1 MSGFRISAVTLSVLL
16 LLLLPHVAQA
26 QQESGPSSLLPDID
40 PQDIE
45 IRGDFQARF
54 PGLSRQP
61 ILGFNPR
68 PPVFR
73 VDPDRMPFM
82 ETDEEIVAAIPISHL
97 EPALTPEYRFIQFA
111 DRNRL
116 YAFGGFG
123 SFQSPE
129 VQIIAESPL
138 RPGESVAFDM
148 GHHSSEGHRDFSSFR
163 DLNGNFQWTRQAGKN
178 RWGVGLRGAS
188 SFNYSPVPVDTSSVQ
203 EPGRIHSNAFGFQAR
218 WQQLQNAYR
227 GWQASLSLQ
236 YFAGEA
242 SHQAA
247 SAHSMDE
254 IRYRLFINRFQEGTM
269 AEQIFGFQADLKGSS
284 YQTGRDASQYWL
296 TNTLGARYRH
306 TFSSFH
312 QVEAWLRFYQLYDTT
327 NEFDLYLYPDI
338 YYLYKGARRVTAQI
352 RLRGFVSDPSLEM
365 IHSRNRFAIR
375 NKGDLEHERGLHIN
389 LNTDVKIFQ
398 DLEVFTGADYY
409 QYYKLGFFKLWDDPL
424 MPYYDFQYTDEA
436 IHVEWYYGLR
446 YFFDRIR
453 TTATFR
459 MGLNYTSANKDVIPS
474 EEIPYIPKW
483 NGTAMIK
490 TRPVSW
496 LYLSGWMDING
507 KRSTGVPNE
516 TVDGFIQAGAKAE
529 ARVHPGFGFYIKG
542 RNILDRKYEVW
553 QGYEERPMQ
562 IYGGLTL
569 YW

>member
-1 MSGFRISAVTLSVLL
+1 MTEIRVFAVTLFVLL
-16 LLLLPHVAQA
+16 LLSHVVHA

-45 IRGDFQARF
+45 IRGDFQVRF

-73 VDPDRMPFM
+73 INPDRMPFM
-82 ETDEEIVAAIPISHL
+82 ETAEEIVAAIPISHL

-111 DRNRL
+111 DRSRL
-116 YAFGGFG
+116 YAYGGFG

-129 VQIIAESPL
+129 AQIIAESPL
-138 RPGESVAFDM
+138 RTGESISFDM
-148 GHHSSEGHRDFSSFR
+148 THHSSDGHRDFSSFR
-163 DLNGNFQWTRQAGKN
+163 DLNGNLQWTRQTGKN
-178 RWGVGLRGAS
+178 RWGIGLRGAS
-188 SFNYSPVPVDTSSVQ
+188 SFNYSPVPGVAALVQ
-203 EPGRIHSNAFGFQAR
+203 EPGRINSRAFGAEAR

-227 GWQASLSLQ
+227 GWQVSLSLQ
-236 YFAGEA
+236 HFAGEA
-242 SHQAA
+242 SHQPAPE
-247 SAHSMDE
+247 HSMDE
-254 IRYRLFINRFQEGTM
+254 TRYRVFVNRFWEGLM
-269 AEQIFGFQADLKGSS
+269 PEQIFGIQADIKGST
-284 YQTGRDASQYWL
+284 YQTGRDTSRYWL

-327 NEFDLYLYPDI
+327 NEFDLYLYPDV
-338 YYLYKGARRVTAQI
+338 YYLYRGTRRVTARI
-352 RLRGFVSDPSLEM
+352 RLRGFISDPSLEM
-365 IHSRNRFAIR
+365 IHNRNRFAMR

-389 LNTDVKIFQ
+389 LHTDIKIIH

-424 MPYYDFQYTDEA
+424 LPYYDYQYTDDA

-453 TTATFR
+453 TTATIR
-459 MGLNYTSANKDVIPS
+459 MGLNYTSANKEVIPS

-483 NGTAMIK
+483 KGTGMIV

-507 KRSTGVPNE
+507 KRPTGIPNE
-516 TVDGFIQAGAKAE
+516 MVDGFIQLGAKAE
-529 ARVHPGFGFYIKG
+529 AKIHSRFGFYVKG
-542 RNILDRKYEVW
+542 RNMLDRKYEVW
-553 QGYEERPMQ
+553 QNYEERPMQ